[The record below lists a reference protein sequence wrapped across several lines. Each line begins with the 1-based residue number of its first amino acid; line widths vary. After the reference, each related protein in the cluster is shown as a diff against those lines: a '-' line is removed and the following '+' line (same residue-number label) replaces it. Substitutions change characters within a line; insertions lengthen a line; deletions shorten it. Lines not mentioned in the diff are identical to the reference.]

1 MRGCEGSGVHDKRG
15 WCRYSAGVKFKRV
28 TVLGLGLV
36 GGSLCLSLRRLVE
49 APRVVGYAHRT
60 VTLLRAREMDL
71 ADEYTGDLGNAVKGA
86 ELVVLATPV
95 GTFPA
100 ILREIAGHLSAGTV
114 VTDVGSTKR
123 TVCRLAK
130 ELLPAGVHFVGSHPM
145 AGGERSGPDNARA
158 DLFVHA
164 PVILTPEV
172 AATKVTTGSLAA
184 GDGEGV
190 AGRAAADAVAE
201 MWKALHARVTVMD
214 ADTHDRLVASVS
226 HLPHATASM
235 LVTLQSL
242 PALELSGAG
251 YRDATRVAAGDPD
264 LWRDILMDN
273 RDYVAEALVRLRR
286 ETDELIR
293 MLESGDAAGVREY
306 LANAA
311 IKRGAPIRERP
322 PMV

>member
-1 MRGCEGSGVHDKRG
+1 M
-15 WCRYSAGVKFKRV
+15 
-28 TVLGLGLV
+28 L

-49 APRVVGYAHRT
+49 APQVVGYAHRT

-71 ADEYTGDLGNAVKGA
+71 ADEYTGDLAAAVKGA
-86 ELVVLATPV
+86 DLVVLATPV

-100 ILREIAGHLSAGTV
+100 MLREIAGHLSAGTV

-145 AGGERSGPDNARA
+145 AGGERTGPDNARA

-164 PVILTPEV
+164 PVILTTEV
-172 AATKVTTGSLAA
+172 AATKTKVSTGSLAA

-190 AGRAAADAVAE
+190 AAQAAADAVAE

-273 RDYVAEALVRLRR
+273 REYVAEALKRLRR

-293 MLESGDAAGVREY
+293 MLESGDSAGVREY

>member
-1 MRGCEGSGVHDKRG
+1 M
-15 WCRYSAGVKFKRV
+15 KFKRV

-36 GGSLCLSLRRLVE
+36 GGSLCLSLRRLVD

-71 ADEYTGDLGNAVKGA
+71 ADEYTGDLATAVRGSD
-86 ELVVLATPV
+86 LVVLATPV

-100 ILREIAGHLSAGTV
+100 ILREIARHCSAGAV

-130 ELLPAGVHFVGSHPM
+130 ELLPKGVHFVGSHPM
-145 AGGERSGPDNARA
+145 AGGERTGPDNARA

-172 AATKVTTGSLAA
+172 AATKVSTGSLAA

-190 AGRAAADAVAE
+190 AARAAADAVGE

-242 PALELSGAG
+242 PALELSGSG

-273 RDYVAEALVRLRR
+273 RDYVAEALMRLRR

-293 MLESGDAAGVREY
+293 MLESGDAVGVREY

>member
-1 MRGCEGSGVHDKRG
+1 M
-15 WCRYSAGVKFKRV
+15 
-28 TVLGLGLV
+28 
-36 GGSLCLSLRRLVE
+36 
-49 APRVVGYAHRT
+49 VGYAHRT

-71 ADEYTGDLGNAVKGA
+71 ADEYTGDLAAAVKGA
-86 ELVVLATPV
+86 DLVVLATPV

-100 ILREIAGHLSAGTV
+100 MLREIAGHLSAGTV

-145 AGGERSGPDNARA
+145 AGGERTGPDNARA

-164 PVILTPEV
+164 PVILTTEV
-172 AATKVTTGSLAA
+172 AATKVSTGSLAA

-190 AGRAAADAVAE
+190 AAQAAADAVAE

-273 RDYVAEALVRLRR
+273 REYVAEALKRLRR

-293 MLESGDAAGVREY
+293 MLESGDSAGVREY